1 MEDLSHIAV
10 PKIPVKD
17 GLPALPQAIMDGFS
31 DAATILQATR
41 MIGFTE
47 TEAVTDGNE

>member
-17 GLPALPQAIMDGFS
+17 GLPALPQETMDGFS
-31 DAATILQATR
+31 DAATIVMATKL
-41 MIGFTE
+41 MGFTE
-47 TEAVTDGNE
+47 TEAPDGDQ